1 MDNFSKTLNRNK
13 YFYKIRNI
21 DVLSWSTFFI
31 PCLLICLREREWS
44 QAPVTVWVPD
54 SCLVRTFQPSFC
66 FSRPYPNPLFK
77 VLQFRLVSNRNISSN
92 PKSLY
97 GLTISPPQISF
108 QDYIT
113 DKDQDNDFVFQ
124 SCVLRRP
131 FKLSWHPWVPQGH
144 QTRIRP
150 SLSCLCSTTP
160 QYSSILLV
168 LHMSS
173 NVEEISQRSQ

>member
-1 MDNFSKTLNRNK
+1 MYYLGPPFS
-13 YFYKIRNI
+13 Y
-21 DVLSWSTFFI
+21 
-31 PCLLICLREREWS
+31 
-44 QAPVTVWVPD
+44 
-54 SCLVRTFQPSFC
+54 
-66 FSRPYPNPLFK
+66 
-77 VLQFRLVSNRNISSN
+77 LVSEVAFVRGNGHKHQLLCGCQTPAQSEHFNQAFVFLGPTQILCSKFYSFVLFPIETLAPN

-124 SCVLRRP
+124 FCVLRRP
-131 FKLSWHPWVPQGH
+131 FKLSWDPWVPQGH